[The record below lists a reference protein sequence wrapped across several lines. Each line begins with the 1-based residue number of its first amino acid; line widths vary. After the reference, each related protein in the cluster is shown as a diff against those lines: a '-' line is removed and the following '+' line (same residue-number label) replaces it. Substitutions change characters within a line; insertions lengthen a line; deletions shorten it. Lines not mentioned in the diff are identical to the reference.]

1 MKTQNCP
8 RRYVASGLATFGLAL
23 AALSAMPLA
32 HEGHKHKHDDSPA
45 KKAASKQPALNADAT
60 LAALQDSGM
69 ALADDVHSGRFD
81 SVHGRAESIE
91 SLIGQLR
98 KTASQLAPE
107 KRKRALGYLTNLSKL
122 TDKLH
127 HAADAKQAD
136 ASHAALQKWQ
146 AQYALIAAQFG
157 VKANAKANTKA
168 SAKADT
174 QTGAKAEDTE
184 RATFAAGL
192 AKAKPVHANAAA
204 ALVRQ
209 DSIAAYD
216 ALMSLHGLLHMLN
229 PKTLSE
235 ADQSYWAQR
244 DEAVMGA
251 LHPLGQDKRLASVKA
266 AFTPVDKAL
275 REAFAHFGV
284 AEKP

>member
-1 MKTQNCP
+1 MKT
-8 RRYVASGLATFGLAL
+8 RTFTRSYAVLG
-23 AALSAMPLA
+23 AALLVVLSAAPLA
-32 HEGHKHKHDDSPA
+32 HEGHKHAEKHEHSQA
-45 KKAASKQPALNADAT
+45 KKAAANQPTQATEAT
-60 LAALQDSGM
+60 LAALQDSG
-69 ALADDVHSGRFD
+69 AVLAEDVHAGRLD
-81 SVHGRAESIE
+81 AVHGRAESIE
-91 SLIGQLR
+91 NLIGQLR
-98 KTASQLAPE
+98 KAAPQLAPE

-136 ASHAALQKWQ
+136 AVHAAAQKWQ
-146 AQYALIAAQFG
+146 AQYALVAAQFG
-157 VKANAKANTKA
+157 VKANTKANAKA
-168 SAKADT
+168 SAKGET
-174 QTGAKAEDTE
+174 QNGAKAEETE

-192 AKAKPVHANAAA
+192 AKAKPVHANVAA

-235 ADQSYWAQR
+235 ADQNYWVQR
-244 DEAVMGA
+244 DEAVMAA

-275 REAFAHFGV
+275 REAFAYFGV